1 MSVRSPAVSVSRA
14 AVSVSVRRG
23 SFRCVRQAAG
33 RSGRSGFRQRQR
45 SRHRQRSYPWRGCAC
60 SIGPARGSLRSC
72 SCDPAPVWR
81 AQRVVCRVGLVE
93 HVRHNPQG
101 RRVAGR
107 LDCET
112 LLRSAFGTPT
122 SCAGCVVCAAGWRGE
137 CGGRE
142 AQSGRRYRYRL
153 PCPAL
158 RQCASVAQR
167 PARSGSDAARRAAGA
182 RLATPARD
190 AVEATRGVSHCD
202 DLHTDSVPSCA
213 PLCQLC
219 PACSKLAEAAA
230 CLAPGA
236 PARLSGGRVA
246 PVSFRVPCAVSLVR
260 HHGARRGD

>member
-122 SCAGCVVCAAGWRGE
+122 SCAGCVVCTAGWRGE

-158 RQCASVAQR
+158 RQCASVAQW
-167 PARSGSDAARRAAGA
+167 PARSGSDAARRAQGWRRRRGTRWRRRGGLVTAMTSTQIRCPRA
-182 RLATPARD
+182 PHSASSALLVQSWPRQLPAWRQALPLA
-190 AVEATRGVSHCD
+190 
-202 DLHTDSVPSCA
+202 
-213 PLCQLC
+213 C
-219 PACSKLAEAAA
+219 PAGGWLQLAFVF
-230 CLAPGA
+230 LAP
-236 PARLSGGRVA
+236 
-246 PVSFRVPCAVSLVR
+246 
-260 HHGARRGD
+260 